1 MITIRPFVK
10 GDAPMTEPVSG
21 HGHALRVLALAWLDV
36 PVMFGQSFQLD
47 VASVSILGHERE
59 SPAILRRNS

>member
-1 MITIRPFVK
+1 MITIRPFMK

-36 PVMFGQSFQLD
+36 
-47 VASVSILGHERE
+47 ASVSILGHERE